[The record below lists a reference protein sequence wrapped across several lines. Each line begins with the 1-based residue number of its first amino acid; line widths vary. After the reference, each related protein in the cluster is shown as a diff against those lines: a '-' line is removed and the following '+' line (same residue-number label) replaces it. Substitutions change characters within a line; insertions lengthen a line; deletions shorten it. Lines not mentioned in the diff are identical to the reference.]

1 MILLVGEDNII
12 NIQKSLIRYF
22 ENNGYSER
30 IEILDSGNLTFS
42 EVVVEVAKLRPDVMI
57 HIIYDN
63 NYSNI
68 HNNIFV
74 NICHNASNES
84 KVLQE
89 EISKNLKLNLQNG
102 KTYVFT
108 NTHCS
113 NYIIRLKPYPT
124 IQLKIDSRITN
135 YDIFAKAIYKSI
147 ISKYTIPKFNQ
158 NRIHKC
164 AANLNMKTTPDKN
177 GETII
182 VVPKGTKCMVLEQ
195 TNNIYW
201 KIRVNLYD
209 KYYVGYCAQTY
220 IRLA

>member
-1 MILLVGEDNII
+1 MILLVGKDNIRNIQNSLIKYFEDN
-12 NIQKSLIRYF
+12 
-22 ENNGYSER
+22 GYNEKV
-30 IEILDSGNLTFS
+30 EILDTGDLTS
-42 EVVVEVAKLRPDVMI
+42 TEVVVETAKLRPDIMI
-57 HIIYDN
+57 YIVYNDSS
-63 NYSNI
+63 SNM
-68 HNNIFV
+68 HNNVFV
-74 NICHNASNES
+74 SVCPNASNES

-102 KTYVFT
+102 ETYVF
-108 NTHCS
+108 NNNYCS

-135 YDIFAKAIYKSI
+135 YDIFAKVIYKSI
-147 ISKYTIPKFNQ
+147 ISKYTIPKLNQ

-164 AANLNMKTTPDKN
+164 AANLNMKTTPNKN

-201 KIRVNLYD
+201 KIRVNLYN